1 MIKRKIFEE
10 YGVQGRS
17 YPATVADYPLQVDEG
32 RIGKPYIA
40 YSSIVMV
47 NRQSI
52 IIPDILNDRVVNH
65 ILINRFRPCGL
76 QAHHAPKFGASTG
89 LELDFV
95 YRSLFADIEY
105 VATTDIAGKMY
116 IFRLDQG
123 DGDLHV
129 QGRLPFD
136 SGTRPEA
143 RFGDHG
149 YTAIEGNTRHGIG
162 HAPLLRDDASIKHR
176 IQGVLQDLRIG
187 SPSE

>member
-76 QAHHAPKFGASTG
+76 QAHHAPKFGDSIG

-116 IFRLDQG
+116 IFKLDQSYG
-123 DGDLHV
+123 SFHV
-129 QGRLPFD
+129 KGRLHFD
-136 SGTRPEA
+136 SCLRPEA
-143 RFGDHG
+143 RFGYQG
-149 YTAIEGNTRHGIG
+149 YATIQGKTLHGIG
-162 HAPLLRDDASIKHR
+162 HAPLQRNDTSIKHR

-187 SPSE
+187 TPS